1 MPRHTDVPALQSRRL
16 SSSPVPQ
23 RLQLRPQATIF
34 QSTSRAEARTALP
47 DTHSRKSANAIQSTL
62 SRPAT
67 TSHNRTKSQPGRPN
81 HLSKKQR
88 SYVETNSESD
98 EAELVSAVRTARRE
112 SITSSYARMETRQSN
127 SPKQGPLPA
136 AQPATQ
142 SKAQHEKDNM
152 HGSDLLHTTLEKR
165 IGSLKTSF
173 TEKQRLALQAII
185 LGSQTKNAQPATFD
199 ARSSTSVTA
208 TAAHRGKQADGE
220 NKDVPLLPDSQVDV
234 GGSSAS
240 ASTESYSGCDSTGTA
255 IMCEP
260 PLEAPVDSPRKR
272 PFNAVEPNNGLN
284 NFPRLREEPT
294 IPSQLYVGASDLNK
308 GEDPVHDRTRSH
320 DPRQLDQYRV
330 HKDNGRIQGDKSSG
344 VKRGILNGTG
354 SKSSAETVAAM
365 TEKLQ
370 LIINMG
376 RLGSLRQAF
385 ELGLTATSSDKASQ
399 RLEWLLLSTLAPVL
413 AVPAFSTVYSDVITA
428 LTSVGA
434 ALAFSE
440 NAHTAIIKSGVQT
453 RTKAYFHVI
462 LGILKEITQF
472 MNNATYPS
480 TCSVKMSVFKSMSLH
495 DHDPTWMTFR
505 FAHVDDT
512 LTVVSSLLSLFC
524 HRSES
529 AEWPVYKADD
539 DQRIALLKVSCSL
552 IDLFLPDGQLARS
565 DRSGQRHLS
574 ASSASIFQLY
584 QACGHCIKEA
594 VSLSN
599 FGYRYYPVISRS
611 ILEILHHH
619 VMTLNR
625 RCTEW
630 NAGAASRTSIVKDYR
645 KEVPAIASL
654 EIMLAECLAS
664 VNEHAVETN
673 PAIFES
679 HESQFLAV
687 SLLHSDQFL
696 LLSDDE
702 SGRSVQHALFRIATA
717 MIPTGFFEDP
727 LASVDYILKN
737 FVHLELGLLVDLVGS
752 ILEYVRVNEFGREH
766 GADRTGPPKQP
777 IHSTQ
782 NEQGYVM
789 SSSKRAPEDIEY
801 DQMQLGSLEWP
812 GKRLR
817 LDSQVFNVASLES
830 AACSSIVSASQFSQ
844 WPGKQHYGGSKP
856 WSPSEYLL
864 AMLKKFTDNSAFSHT
879 ASQGPRG
886 VQPHLSVNDLRAIII
901 ILLLWT
907 EDPPRQDTQGA
918 TRKAEELTGIVELI
932 GKQYLRWVLSPG
944 MHNASLNRSYLE
956 SSYPLVL
963 DIVATVSTLSTNE
976 SFNELLIC
984 LSSGP
989 WFTDISNKELWSS
1002 MPVSPSAHID
1012 SISGERQLCNVLA
1025 RVLERTAI
1033 LTHLRDDPTLLQA
1046 SESFLPQKCKAML
1059 VMSTLPYCSQLAG
1072 WRVKVIIDT
1081 LKFSHNNPDHVCAR
1095 GCGHSLTS
1103 VTIESLSVLSATS
1116 PNMEIT
1122 VEAALGEGIE
1132 EDVLVTLASS
1142 MGVIACGVST
1152 MERHAL
1158 PAHSYD
1164 VMDQAIYLRR
1174 WLIRTCATDTS
1185 RLALLKGLY
1194 RVFCHLDLRGQDLRS
1209 VEFGKFMLTQLDDQ
1223 NKDIREAAGD
1233 IVELLAQRVR
1243 AMLVDDPLAIT
1254 SLDGS
1259 LARIGDS
1266 IARKIAGSLK
1276 MTRLAYHLPLC
1287 RRVMQHLPEDHPV
1300 YNRLLSA
1307 LIDQVFAESSSF
1319 RSTLVL
1325 EEMAKIAKDKNLTHT
1340 TFLQPQNDLFC
1351 TQVIQKLDAGQ
1362 ENWLEILY
1370 SWTELGQ
1377 KNFLK
1382 RNISGILP
1390 KLVILLSREL
1400 IEKVAALMA
1409 VDAGTLCIEH
1419 LDHIMAGILMHNDDG
1434 IGPPVEL
1441 LRSLLYQA
1449 KPNGELQA
1457 DVLGI
1462 AALITASKVGLLIRV
1477 SFELG
1482 HENPEVRSKAK
1493 KVIEVVE
1500 EKDWQH
1506 NNPSKRASERR
1517 SLATFLQQHILAV
1530 LSEINKAIMDTGQ
1543 RITLGTKA
1551 KHLRSLSALVELLQ
1565 PIQSTV
1571 LSQIIS
1577 PLNMAL
1583 NLRGL
1588 RIHALRALKSIID
1601 LLEPMQFE
1609 SLVGHLVQSLGG
1621 LYLNSNKLEQ
1631 EIIFGVLDHLLVQS
1645 QDKLRQVLPDVGA
1658 LPTIPD
1664 FEQMN
1669 IILQLAK
1676 TANGFEQQLQGLADR
1691 LGSEDS
1697 ELARQAVVELREF
1710 LMANEERLL
1719 AMATS
1724 EDQEPNELLSNL
1736 VLTLLS
1742 EISRFRGLDAP
1753 VPMACAE
1760 CLGIIGAI
1768 DPDRISGR
1776 RTSTTT
1782 TVYANLNDL
1791 EESRNFVCE
1800 LIAVQLVGKSRSIG
1814 DVPSESHWAFTLQE
1828 LLSFCGITKDVLETE
1843 PAANLSSRISQRN
1856 SGTPKQSYYVSTP
1869 AVQPPKRLGTSF
1881 KMPKERWRDFPRH
1894 VQEVL
1899 ELLIDAKYKKTETST
1914 PPEQHIPLYPYV
1926 KTFQEWLTRWTL
1938 SLTAKV
1944 IGRNAKD
1951 VFQACKHVI
1960 PYDTATSLYILPH
1973 LVLHVLLEGSERD
1986 QREIVNEMAAVL
1998 GDGHDLTLENGHLIS
2013 GLPNQSMSEL
2023 HQLGS
2028 QTAFVLLDHITKWIQ
2043 QRRNSRTRLPGN
2055 QRTQQDPILQT
2066 VQNHLMSISHELI
2079 VNTAFRGKAYARALF
2094 HSEQH
2099 IRDSKPKMSEMGI
2112 QGLYEEYQQ
2121 LYVWMDEPDGMEG
2134 ISSLI
2139 TSGTL
2144 PQHLL
2149 QCESAGRWE
2158 EAHAYHELGVQTE
2171 PSKLDHHV
2179 GLYRAL
2185 DNLGQ
2190 YDTLLNGVE
2199 GDIYAHPAWEESL
2212 NDFRISTSWKSQRWE
2227 SLEESLSRSLQSS
2240 FDSGLGLL
2248 MKDMRENRVADFEDH
2263 LRRTRSMLIAPLAA
2277 AGMESYSRAYDRVAQ
2292 LHMLHE
2298 LEVAFHSWNRTI
2310 SSQCSSGSQ
2319 IALKLQSGGSYTERV
2334 RLYQPKLV
2342 QRLELMAPS
2351 FKMREQVSLLR
2362 RIAFYHIRIQDKD
2375 ILDHE
2380 DVQYLTEECGRL
2392 WLESARAARKS
2403 NNDQLSYSAMLHA
2416 EDLGNTSAVIE
2427 RVKWGFSHNNERQ
2440 AIKTIDSALKRNVVT
2455 SVATR
2460 GTLSRASSLTLV
2472 RPKSSSSSTVSSNSS
2487 ISRSGIVFLNTDLS
2501 LVQDRVLDKDDRGFI
2516 RAKAILLRT
2525 RWMDK
2530 SSLVSPGEISEGFRD
2545 AAAECDVWDKLYYA
2559 AGQFFFKLYENSKR
2573 KNRPQLTYASQGC
2586 RLYSKALSLGPKYLY
2601 QIMPRLL
2608 THWLDLGRRVHVSQA
2623 NPGVSSSEL
2632 GEFRRINELMN
2643 ALADHLPEYMFLSAF
2658 PQIISRI
2665 CHKNP
2670 DAFFALQRIIAN
2682 VVLAYPDQAIW
2693 QMVSVSRSVVQERKR
2708 VCNKILHTI
2717 QQQPVLGP
2725 AIIEQVTEALDLC
2738 DSLIELC
2745 KAPVKDR
2752 TTKLSLERDLP
2763 HLALQLKRSYNVIIP
2778 GQRNLWPSLPK
2789 SSETMA
2795 SHRPFKSNLP
2805 KIDRFLDEVDV
2816 MTSLQKPRK
2825 VTAVGSD
2832 GVYYTFL
2839 CKPKDDLRK
2848 DAKVME
2854 FNSLV
2859 NTLLKKD
2866 REANRRDLYIRTYAV
2881 VPLNEEYG
2889 LIEWIHNTAPYR
2901 LLVHKLYRLNNIA
2914 VPSNADIKRILDH
2927 EDHVRLFVKELV
2939 PKFPSVFYQWFKE
2952 IAPEPTAWFAARL
2965 RFTRT
2970 AAVMSMAGYI
2980 VGLGDRHGEN
2990 LMLDELNGDVVHVD
3004 FNCLFDAGKTFPKPE
3019 RVPFRLTHNMVDG
3032 MGLSGYDGTYR
3043 LACEKTL
3050 GVFRDNFESLM
3061 SILEGFVHDPLV
3073 EWSNSRKKSQQ
3084 REATGAMVGDD
3095 TRTRLMRGARAD
3107 PKAAAAVAE
3116 AGTADGEPYDEQQAE
3131 KAKEILGVIRRKL
3144 NGLESQN
3151 GMFSLSVVGQVE
3163 ELIQNATTPENLGK
3177 MYIGWSAYL

>member
-1 MPRHTDVPALQSRRL
+1 MPTLGRTNTGTLQSNDN
-16 SSSPVPQ
+16 PK
-23 RLQLRPQATIF
+23 IF
-34 QSTSRAEARTALP
+34 Y
-47 DTHSRKSANAIQSTL
+47 D
-62 SRPAT
+62 
-67 TSHNRTKSQPGRPN
+67 G
-81 HLSKKQR
+81 
-88 SYVETNSESD
+88 
-98 EAELVSAVRTARRE
+98 LVNVCE
-112 SITSSYARMETRQSN
+112 
-127 SPKQGPLPA
+127 
-136 AQPATQ
+136 
-142 SKAQHEKDNM
+142 DNNN
-152 HGSDLLHTTLEKR
+152 G
-165 IGSLKTSF
+165 IGGYLTSF
-173 TEKQRLALQAII
+173 H
-185 LGSQTKNAQPATFD
+185 N
-199 ARSSTSVTA
+199 
-208 TAAHRGKQADGE
+208 
-220 NKDVPLLPDSQVDV
+220 
-234 GGSSAS
+234 
-240 ASTESYSGCDSTGTA
+240 
-255 IMCEP
+255 
-260 PLEAPVDSPRKR
+260 
-272 PFNAVEPNNGLN
+272 
-284 NFPRLREEPT
+284 
-294 IPSQLYVGASDLNK
+294 
-308 GEDPVHDRTRSH
+308 
-320 DPRQLDQYRV
+320 
-330 HKDNGRIQGDKSSG
+330 
-344 VKRGILNGTG
+344 G
-354 SKSSAETVAAM
+354 SKSSAETVVAL

-385 ELGLTATSSDKASQ
+385 ELGLTTASSDKSNQ
-399 RLEWLLLSTLAPVL
+399 RLEWLLLSTLAPIL
-413 AVPAFSTVYSDVITA
+413 ATSALATIHSDVIVA

-440 NAHTAIIKSGVQT
+440 NPHTAIVKSGIQT
-453 RTKAYFHVI
+453 RTKAYFHAI

-472 MNNATYPS
+472 MNNAIYPS
-480 TCSVKMSVFKSMSLH
+480 VCPVKMNAFKSTSLH
-495 DHDPTWMTFR
+495 DHDPIWMTFR
-505 FAHVDDT
+505 FAHVDDA

-524 HRSES
+524 HRSDS
-529 AEWPVYKADD
+529 AEWPVYKTDD
-539 DQRIALLKVSCSL
+539 DQRISLLKLACSL
-552 IDLFLPDGQLARS
+552 IDLFLPDGQLAQN
-565 DRSGQRHLS
+565 DRSGQRHIS

-584 QACGHCIKEA
+584 QACGHCIKET

-599 FGYRYYPVISRS
+599 FVYRYYPVLSRS
-611 ILEILHHH
+611 IMEILYHH
-619 VMTLNR
+619 VMTLDR

-630 NAGAASRTSIVKDYR
+630 NAGAASRTSIVKIEKSSDPNEATPVVLDIKDYR
-645 KEVPAIASL
+645 KEVPVIASL
-654 EIMLAECLAS
+654 ETMLAECLTS
-664 VNEHAVETN
+664 VNEHAVDTN
-673 PAIFES
+673 PAISES
-679 HESQFLAV
+679 HESQFLAQA
-687 SLLHSDQFL
+687 LL
-696 LLSDDE
+696 
-702 SGRSVQHALFRIATA
+702 RMATA
-717 MIPTGFFEDP
+717 MTPTGFFEDP
-727 LASVDYILKN
+727 LASIDYILKN
-737 FVHLELGLLVDLVGS
+737 FVHLERGLLVDLVACS
-752 ILEYVRVNEFGREH
+752 LEYVRVNGFGREH
-766 GADRTGPPKQP
+766 GADRNGPPKQP
-777 IHSTQ
+777 MHLTEI
-782 NEQGYVM
+782 EQGYIM

-801 DQMQLGSLEWP
+801 DQMQFGSPEWP
-812 GKRLR
+812 GKRFR
-817 LDSQVFNVASLES
+817 MDSQMLNVASLES

-844 WPGKQHYGGSKP
+844 WPGKPYYSGSTP
-856 WSPSEYLL
+856 WSPSEHLL
-864 AMLKKFTDNSAFSHT
+864 GMLKKFTDHAAFSHT

-907 EDPPRQDTQGA
+907 DDSPRQDTQGA
-918 TRKAEELTGIVELI
+918 IRKAEELAGIVELI

-944 MHNASLNRSYLE
+944 MHNASLNQSYLE

-976 SFNELLIC
+976 SFNELLVC

-1002 MPVSPSAHID
+1002 IPMSPSTHID
-1012 SISGERQLCNVLA
+1012 SISGERQLCNVLI

-1072 WRVKVIIDT
+1072 WRAKVIIDT
-1081 LKFSHNNPDHVCAR
+1081 LKFSHNNPIHVCAR
-1095 GCGHSLTS
+1095 GRTHSLTA

-1116 PNMEIT
+1116 PNMETT
-1122 VEAALGEGIE
+1122 VETALGFLCSEGIE
-1132 EDVLVTLASS
+1132 EDVLLTLASS

-1152 MERHAL
+1152 VGRHIL
-1158 PAHSYD
+1158 PGHSYD
-1164 VMDQAIYLRR
+1164 VMGQAIYLRR
-1174 WLIRTCATDTS
+1174 VCSYCYRSTCDLTVASRTRAEESVESSLGLAFLHPFQWLIRTCATDTS
-1185 RLALLKGLY
+1185 RLALLRGLY
-1194 RVFCHLDLRGQDLRS
+1194 RVFCHLDLYGQDLRS
-1209 VEFGKFMLTQLDDQ
+1209 VEFGRFMLSQLDDHS
-1223 NKDIREAAGD
+1223 KDIRQAAGD
-1233 IVELLAQRVR
+1233 IVELLARKAG
-1243 AMLVDDPLAIT
+1243 AMLADDPLGIT
-1254 SLDGS
+1254 PLDAS
-1259 LARIGDS
+1259 LARMGDS
-1266 IARKIAGSLK
+1266 ISRKIAGSLK
-1276 MTRLAYHLPLC
+1276 VSRLAYFLPLC
-1287 RRVMQHLPEDHPV
+1287 RRVMKHLPEDHHV

-1307 LIDQVFAESSSF
+1307 LVDQVFAESTSF
-1319 RSTLVL
+1319 RSILVL
-1325 EEMAKIAKDKNLTHT
+1325 EEMSKIAKDKNLTHMA
-1340 TFLQPQNDLFC
+1340 FLQPQNELFC

-1362 ENWLEILY
+1362 ESWLETLY

-1390 KLVILLSREL
+1390 KLVILLSRGL

-1409 VDAGTLCIEH
+1409 VDAGTLCVEH
-1419 LDHIMAGILMHNDDG
+1419 LDHIMAEILMHDDDG
-1434 IGPPVEL
+1434 IGPPIEL
-1441 LRSLLYQA
+1441 LRSLLYQV
-1449 KPNGELQA
+1449 KPNGELQS

-1462 AALITASKVGLLIRV
+1462 AALITASKVGLLIRL
-1477 SFELG
+1477 SPELG
-1482 HENPEVRSKAK
+1482 HENLEVRNKAK
-1493 KVIEVVE
+1493 KVIEIVE

-1506 NNPSKRASERR
+1506 NNPSKRVTERR

-1551 KHLRSLSALVELLQ
+1551 KHLRSLSVLVELLQ

-1588 RIHALRALKSIID
+1588 RIHALRALKSITD
-1601 LLEPMQFE
+1601 LLEPTQLE

-1621 LYLNSNKLEQ
+1621 LYLNSNKAEQ
-1631 EIIFGVLDHLLVQS
+1631 EIIFNILDHLLVQS
-1645 QDKLRQVLPDVGA
+1645 QDKLRLVLPDVGA

-1669 IILQLAK
+1669 NILQSAK
-1676 TANGFEQQLQGLADR
+1676 TANGFEQQLQGLTDR

-1719 AMATS
+1719 TMATS
-1724 EDQEPNELLSNL
+1724 EDQELNELLSNL

-1753 VPMACAE
+1753 VPMVCAE

-1776 RTSTTT
+1776 RANMTT

-1791 EESRNFVCE
+1791 EEARNFVCE

-1843 PAANLSSRISQRN
+1843 PAANLSSRTSQRT
-1856 SGTPKQSYYVSTP
+1856 SGTPKQSYYASSP
-1869 AVQPPKRLGTSF
+1869 AAQPSRRLGTNF

-1914 PPEQHIPLYPYV
+1914 PPEQHNPLYPHV

-1944 IGRNAKD
+1944 IGRNAKE

-1986 QREIVNEMAAVL
+1986 QRDIVNEVAAVL
-1998 GDGHDLTLENGHLIS
+1998 GDGQDLTLENGRLIS

-2055 QRTQQDPILQT
+2055 QRSPQDPILQT

-2079 VNTAFRGKAYARALF
+2079 VNTAFRSKAYARALF

-2199 GDIYAHPAWEESL
+2199 GDIYAHPGWEESL
-2212 NDFRISTSWKSQRWE
+2212 NDFRISASWKAQRWE
-2227 SLEESLSRSLQSS
+2227 SLEEALSRSLQSS
-2240 FDSGLGLL
+2240 FESGLGLL
-2248 MKDMRENRVADFEDH
+2248 MKDLRENCVADFEDH

-2310 SSQCSSGSQ
+2310 PSQCSLGSQ
-2319 IALKLQSGGSYTERV
+2319 IALKLHSGGSYTERV
-2334 RLYQPKLV
+2334 RLYQPKLT

-2351 FKMREQVSLLR
+2351 FKTREQVAMLR
-2362 RIAFYHIRIQDKD
+2362 RIAFYHIRIQDKEM
-2375 ILDHE
+2375 LDHE
-2380 DVQYLTEECGRL
+2380 DVQYLTDECGRL
-2392 WLESARAARKS
+2392 WLESARTARKS

-2440 AIKTIDSALKRNVVT
+2440 AIKTIDSALKRNVLT
-2455 SVATR
+2455 SIATG
-2460 GTLSRASSLTLV
+2460 GTLSRASSSTLV
-2472 RPKSSSSSTVSSNSS
+2472 RPKSSSSSSAGSSSS

-2545 AAAECDVWDKLYYA
+2545 AAAECDVWDKVYYA

-2608 THWLDLGRRVHVSQA
+2608 THWLDLGRRVHVSQV
-2623 NPGVSSSEL
+2623 NPSVSNSEL

-2682 VVLAYPDQAIW
+2682 VVIAYPDQAIW

-2708 VCNKILHTI
+2708 VCNKILHSI

-2745 KAPVKDR
+2745 KVQIKDR
-2752 TTKLSLERDLP
+2752 TTKLGLEKDLP

-2778 GQRNLWPSLPK
+2778 GQRSLWPSLPK

-2816 MTSLQKPRK
+2816 MSSLQKPRK

-2832 GVYYTFL
+2832 GVHYTFL

-2881 VPLNEEYG
+2881 IPLNEEYG
-2889 LIEWIHNTAPYR
+2889 LIEWVHNTAPYR

-2952 IAPEPTAWFAARL
+2952 IAPEPTAWLAARL

-2990 LMLDELNGDVVHVD
+2990 LLLDELNGDVVHVD

-3032 MGLSGYDGTYR
+3032 MGLSGYDGVYR

-3050 GVFRDNFESLM
+3050 GVFRDNFESLV
-3061 SILEGFVHDPLV
+3061 SVLEGFVHDPLV
-3073 EWSNSRKKSQQ
+3073 EWSNSRKKGQQ
-3084 REATGAMVGDD
+3084 REAAVSMAGDD
-3095 TRTRLMRGARAD
+3095 TRARLLRGARAD
-3107 PKAAAAVAE
+3107 SKAAAATE

-3131 KAKEILGVIRRKL
+3131 KAKEFLGVIRRKL

-3163 ELIQNATTPENLGK
+3163 ELIQNATTAENLGK

>member
-1 MPRHTDVPALQSRRL
+1 
-16 SSSPVPQ
+16 
-23 RLQLRPQATIF
+23 
-34 QSTSRAEARTALP
+34 
-47 DTHSRKSANAIQSTL
+47 
-62 SRPAT
+62 
-67 TSHNRTKSQPGRPN
+67 
-81 HLSKKQR
+81 
-88 SYVETNSESD
+88 
-98 EAELVSAVRTARRE
+98 
-112 SITSSYARMETRQSN
+112 
-127 SPKQGPLPA
+127 
-136 AQPATQ
+136 
-142 SKAQHEKDNM
+142 
-152 HGSDLLHTTLEKR
+152 
-165 IGSLKTSF
+165 
-173 TEKQRLALQAII
+173 
-185 LGSQTKNAQPATFD
+185 
-199 ARSSTSVTA
+199 
-208 TAAHRGKQADGE
+208 
-220 NKDVPLLPDSQVDV
+220 
-234 GGSSAS
+234 
-240 ASTESYSGCDSTGTA
+240 
-255 IMCEP
+255 
-260 PLEAPVDSPRKR
+260 
-272 PFNAVEPNNGLN
+272 
-284 NFPRLREEPT
+284 
-294 IPSQLYVGASDLNK
+294 
-308 GEDPVHDRTRSH
+308 
-320 DPRQLDQYRV
+320 
-330 HKDNGRIQGDKSSG
+330 
-344 VKRGILNGTG
+344 
-354 SKSSAETVAAM
+354 
-365 TEKLQ
+365 
-370 LIINMG
+370 
-376 RLGSLRQAF
+376 
-385 ELGLTATSSDKASQ
+385 
-399 RLEWLLLSTLAPVL
+399 
-413 AVPAFSTVYSDVITA
+413 
-428 LTSVGA
+428 
-434 ALAFSE
+434 
-440 NAHTAIIKSGVQT
+440 
-453 RTKAYFHVI
+453 
-462 LGILKEITQF
+462 
-472 MNNATYPS
+472 
-480 TCSVKMSVFKSMSLH
+480 MS
-495 DHDPTWMTFR
+495 
-505 FAHVDDT
+505 
-512 LTVVSSLLSLFC
+512 
-524 HRSES
+524 
-529 AEWPVYKADD
+529 
-539 DQRIALLKVSCSL
+539 
-552 IDLFLPDGQLARS
+552 
-565 DRSGQRHLS
+565 
-574 ASSASIFQLY
+574 
-584 QACGHCIKEA
+584 
-594 VSLSN
+594 
-599 FGYRYYPVISRS
+599 
-611 ILEILHHH
+611 
-619 VMTLNR
+619 
-625 RCTEW
+625 
-630 NAGAASRTSIVKDYR
+630 
-645 KEVPAIASL
+645 
-654 EIMLAECLAS
+654 
-664 VNEHAVETN
+664 
-673 PAIFES
+673 
-679 HESQFLAV
+679 
-687 SLLHSDQFL
+687 
-696 LLSDDE
+696 
-702 SGRSVQHALFRIATA
+702 
-717 MIPTGFFEDP
+717 
-727 LASVDYILKN
+727 
-737 FVHLELGLLVDLVGS
+737 
-752 ILEYVRVNEFGREH
+752 
-766 GADRTGPPKQP
+766 
-777 IHSTQ
+777 
-782 NEQGYVM
+782 
-789 SSSKRAPEDIEY
+789 
-801 DQMQLGSLEWP
+801 
-812 GKRLR
+812 
-817 LDSQVFNVASLES
+817 
-830 AACSSIVSASQFSQ
+830 
-844 WPGKQHYGGSKP
+844 
-856 WSPSEYLL
+856 
-864 AMLKKFTDNSAFSHT
+864 
-879 ASQGPRG
+879 
-886 VQPHLSVNDLRAIII
+886 
-901 ILLLWT
+901 
-907 EDPPRQDTQGA
+907 
-918 TRKAEELTGIVELI
+918 
-932 GKQYLRWVLSPG
+932 
-944 MHNASLNRSYLE
+944 
-956 SSYPLVL
+956 
-963 DIVATVSTLSTNE
+963 
-976 SFNELLIC
+976 
-984 LSSGP
+984 
-989 WFTDISNKELWSS
+989 
-1002 MPVSPSAHID
+1002 
-1012 SISGERQLCNVLA
+1012 
-1025 RVLERTAI
+1025 
-1033 LTHLRDDPTLLQA
+1033 
-1046 SESFLPQKCKAML
+1046 
-1059 VMSTLPYCSQLAG
+1059 
-1072 WRVKVIIDT
+1072 
-1081 LKFSHNNPDHVCAR
+1081 
-1095 GCGHSLTS
+1095 
-1103 VTIESLSVLSATS
+1103 
-1116 PNMEIT
+1116 
-1122 VEAALGEGIE
+1122 
-1132 EDVLVTLASS
+1132 
-1142 MGVIACGVST
+1142 
-1152 MERHAL
+1152 
-1158 PAHSYD
+1158 
-1164 VMDQAIYLRR
+1164 
-1174 WLIRTCATDTS
+1174 
-1185 RLALLKGLY
+1185 
-1194 RVFCHLDLRGQDLRS
+1194 
-1209 VEFGKFMLTQLDDQ
+1209 
-1223 NKDIREAAGD
+1223 
-1233 IVELLAQRVR
+1233 
-1243 AMLVDDPLAIT
+1243 
-1254 SLDGS
+1254 
-1259 LARIGDS
+1259 
-1266 IARKIAGSLK
+1266 
-1276 MTRLAYHLPLC
+1276 
-1287 RRVMQHLPEDHPV
+1287 
-1300 YNRLLSA
+1300 
-1307 LIDQVFAESSSF
+1307 
-1319 RSTLVL
+1319 
-1325 EEMAKIAKDKNLTHT
+1325 KIAKDKSLTHT
-1340 TFLQPQNDLFC
+1340 TFLQPQNELFC
-1351 TQVIQKLDAGQ
+1351 THVIQKLDAGQ

-1409 VDAGTLCIEH
+1409 VDAGTLCVEH

-1449 KPNGELQA
+1449 KPNEELQA
-1457 DVLGI
+1457 DVLGV

-1506 NNPSKRASERR
+1506 NNSSKRVTERR

-1551 KHLRSLSALVELLQ
+1551 KHLRSLSMLVELLQ

-1588 RIHALRALKSIID
+1588 RIHALRVLKSIID
-1601 LLEPMQFE
+1601 LLEPMQLE

-1621 LYLNSNKLEQ
+1621 LYLNSNKPEQ
-1631 EIIFGVLDHLLVQS
+1631 DIILGILNHLLVQS
-1645 QDKLRQVLPDVGA
+1645 QDKLRLVFPDVGA

-1669 IILQLAK
+1669 IILQTAK
-1676 TANGFEQQLQGLADR
+1676 TANGFEQQLQGLTDR

-1697 ELARQAVVELREF
+1697 ELARQAIVELREF
-1710 LMANEERLL
+1710 LMAKEERLL
-1719 AMATS
+1719 AMATGD
-1724 EDQEPNELLSNL
+1724 DQESNELLSNL

-1776 RTSTTT
+1776 RAGTTT

-1843 PAANLSSRISQRN
+1843 PAANLSSRISQ
-1856 SGTPKQSYYVSTP
+1856 Q
-1869 AVQPPKRLGTSF
+1869 
-1881 KMPKERWRDFPRH
+1881 RWRDFPRH

-1914 PPEQHIPLYPYV
+1914 PPEQHIPLYPSV

-1944 IGRNAKD
+1944 IGRNAKE

-1998 GDGHDLTLENGHLIS
+1998 GDGRDLTLESGHLIS

-2055 QRTQQDPILQT
+2055 QRTPQDPILHT

-2121 LYVWMDEPDGMEG
+2121 LYIWMDEPDGMEG

-2199 GDIYAHPAWEESL
+2199 GDIYAHPGWEESL
-2212 NDFRISTSWKSQRWE
+2212 NDFRISASWKSQRWE
-2227 SLEESLSRSLQSS
+2227 SLEEALSRSLQSS

-2248 MKDMRENRVADFEDH
+2248 MKDLRENRVADFEDH

-2310 SSQCSSGSQ
+2310 SSQCSLGSQ

-2342 QRLELMAPS
+2342 RRLDLMAPS
-2351 FKMREQVSLLR
+2351 FKTREQVAMMR
-2362 RIAFYHIRIQDKD
+2362 RDKEL
-2375 ILDHE
+2375 LDHE
-2380 DVQYLTEECGRL
+2380 DVQYLTDECGRL

-2440 AIKTIDSALKRNVVT
+2440 AIKTIDSALKRNVAT
-2455 SVATR
+2455 SIPPR
-2460 GTLSRASSLTLV
+2460 GTLSRASSSTLV
-2472 RPKSSSSSTVSSNSS
+2472 RPKS
-2487 ISRSGIVFLNTDLS
+2487 I
-2501 LVQDRVLDKDDRGFI
+2501 QDRVLDKDDRGFI

-2745 KAPVKDR
+2745 KVQIKDR

-2763 HLALQLKRSYNVIIP
+2763 HLAVQLKRSYNVIIP
-2778 GQRNLWPSLPK
+2778 GQRSLWPSLPK

-2816 MTSLQKPRK
+2816 MSSLQKPRK
-2825 VTAVGSD
+2825 ITAVGSD
-2832 GVYYTFL
+2832 GVCYTFL

-2881 VPLNEEYG
+2881 IPLNEEYG
-2889 LIEWIHNTAPYR
+2889 LIEWVHNTAPYR

-2927 EDHVRLFVKELV
+2927 EDHVRLFVRELV

-2990 LMLDELNGDVVHVD
+2990 LLLDELNGDVVHVD

-3032 MGLSGYDGTYR
+3032 MGLSGYDGVYR

-3050 GVFRDNFESLM
+3050 GVFRDNFESLV
-3061 SILEGFVHDPLV
+3061 SVLEGFVHDPLV

-3084 REATGAMVGDD
+3084 REAAGTTVGDD
-3095 TRTRLMRGARAD
+3095 SRARLVRGARAD
-3107 PKAAAAVAE
+3107 SKAAAAAAE

-3131 KAKEILGVIRRKL
+3131 KAKEFLGVIRRKL

-3163 ELIQNATTPENLGK
+3163 ELIHNATTPENLGK

>member
-1 MPRHTDVPALQSRRL
+1 MPMLGRANSGALQSSDNPKL
-16 SSSPVPQ
+16 FYDGLVN
-23 RLQLRPQATIF
+23 IC
-34 QSTSRAEARTALP
+34 E
-47 DTHSRKSANAIQSTL
+47 D
-62 SRPAT
+62 
-67 TSHNRTKSQPGRPN
+67 
-81 HLSKKQR
+81 
-88 SYVETNSESD
+88 NS
-98 EAELVSAVRTARRE
+98 
-112 SITSSYARMETRQSN
+112 N
-127 SPKQGPLPA
+127 G
-136 AQPATQ
+136 
-142 SKAQHEKDNM
+142 
-152 HGSDLLHTTLEKR
+152 
-165 IGSLKTSF
+165 IGGFLTSF
-173 TEKQRLALQAII
+173 H
-185 LGSQTKNAQPATFD
+185 N
-199 ARSSTSVTA
+199 
-208 TAAHRGKQADGE
+208 
-220 NKDVPLLPDSQVDV
+220 
-234 GGSSAS
+234 
-240 ASTESYSGCDSTGTA
+240 
-255 IMCEP
+255 
-260 PLEAPVDSPRKR
+260 
-272 PFNAVEPNNGLN
+272 
-284 NFPRLREEPT
+284 
-294 IPSQLYVGASDLNK
+294 
-308 GEDPVHDRTRSH
+308 
-320 DPRQLDQYRV
+320 
-330 HKDNGRIQGDKSSG
+330 
-344 VKRGILNGTG
+344 G

-385 ELGLTATSSDKASQ
+385 ELGLTASSSDKPSQ

-413 AVPAFSTVYSDVITA
+413 AASALTTVYSDVIIA

-440 NAHTAIIKSGVQT
+440 NAHTAIVKSGVQT
-453 RTKAYFHVI
+453 RTKAYFHAI
-462 LGILKEITQF
+462 LGILREITQF

-480 TCSVKMSVFKSMSLH
+480 SCPVKMGVFKSTSLH
-495 DHDPTWMTFR
+495 DHDPTWITFR
-505 FAHVDDT
+505 FAHVDDA
-512 LTVVSSLLSLFC
+512 LNVVSSLLSLFC
-524 HRSES
+524 HRSDS

-539 DQRIALLKVSCSL
+539 DQRIALLKVTCSL
-552 IDLFLPDGQLARS
+552 IELFLPDGQLARN
-565 DRSGQRHLS
+565 DRSGQRHIS
-574 ASSASIFQLY
+574 ASTATIFQLY

-625 RCTEW
+625 RYTEW
-630 NAGAASRTSIVKDYR
+630 NAGAASRISIVKKERSSDTNEAIPFVLDIKDYR

-654 EIMLAECLAS
+654 ETMLAECLTS
-664 VNEHAVETN
+664 VNEHAVEMN

-679 HESQFLAV
+679 HESLFLAV
-687 SLLHSDQFL
+687 SLLHSDQLL

-702 SGRSVQHALFRIATA
+702 SGRSVQQALLRIATA
-717 MIPTGFFEDP
+717 MTPTGFFEDP

-737 FVHLELGLLVDLVGS
+737 FVHLEQGLLVDLVAC
-752 ILEYVRVNEFGREH
+752 ILEYVRVNEFGKEH
-766 GADRTGPPKQP
+766 GPDRIGPPKQSM
-777 IHSTQ
+777 HSTE

-801 DQMQLGSLEWP
+801 DQMQLGPEWP

-817 LDSQVFNVASLES
+817 LDSQVLNVASLES

-844 WPGKQHYGGSKP
+844 WPGKQHYGGSIP
-856 WSPSEYLL
+856 WSSSEYLL
-864 AMLKKFTDNSAFSHT
+864 GMLRKFTDHAAFSHT

-907 EDPPRQDTQGA
+907 DDSPRQDTQGA
-918 TRKAEELTGIVELI
+918 TRKSEDLAGIVELI

-963 DIVATVSTLSTNE
+963 DIVAAASTLSTNE
-976 SFNELLIC
+976 SFNELLVC

-989 WFTDISNKELWSS
+989 WFTDISNKELWPS
-1002 MPVSPSAHID
+1002 MPMSPGAHID
-1012 SISGERQLCNVLA
+1012 SISGERQLCNVLV

-1095 GCGHSLTS
+1095 GRGHSLTS
-1103 VTIESLSVLSATS
+1103 VTIESMSVLSATS
-1116 PNMEIT
+1116 PNMETT
-1122 VEAALGEGIE
+1122 VETALGFLCSEGIE

-1152 MERHAL
+1152 MGRHAL

-1164 VMDQAIYLRR
+1164 VTDQAIYLRR
-1174 WLIRTCATDTS
+1174 GCSSCYRSTSGPTTASRTHTEEPVESSLGLAFLHPFQWLIRTCATDTS

-1209 VEFGKFMLTQLDDQ
+1209 VEFGKLMLSQLDDQ

-1243 AMLVDDPLAIT
+1243 AMLVDDPLGST

-1259 LARIGDS
+1259 LTRIGDS

-1276 MTRLAYHLPLC
+1276 MTRLAHLLPLC
-1287 RRVMQHLPEDHPV
+1287 RRVMQHLPEDHSV

-1325 EEMAKIAKDKNLTHT
+1325 EEMSKIAKDKSLTHT
-1340 TFLQPQNDLFC
+1340 TFLQPQNELFC
-1351 TQVIQKLDAGQ
+1351 THVIQKLDAGQ

-1409 VDAGTLCIEH
+1409 VDAGTLCVEH

-1449 KPNGELQA
+1449 KPNEELQA
-1457 DVLGI
+1457 DVLGV

-1506 NNPSKRASERR
+1506 NNSSKRVTERR

-1551 KHLRSLSALVELLQ
+1551 KHLRSLSMLVELLQ

-1588 RIHALRALKSIID
+1588 RIHALRVLKSIID
-1601 LLEPMQFE
+1601 LLEPMQLE

-1621 LYLNSNKLEQ
+1621 LYLNSNKPEQ
-1631 EIIFGVLDHLLVQS
+1631 DIILGILNHLLVQS
-1645 QDKLRQVLPDVGA
+1645 QDKLRLVFPDVGA

-1669 IILQLAK
+1669 IILQTAK
-1676 TANGFEQQLQGLADR
+1676 TANGFEQQLQGLTDR

-1697 ELARQAVVELREF
+1697 ELARQAIVELREF
-1710 LMANEERLL
+1710 LMAKEERLL
-1719 AMATS
+1719 AMATGD
-1724 EDQEPNELLSNL
+1724 DQESNELLSNL

-1776 RTSTTT
+1776 RAGTTT

-1856 SGTPKQSYYVSTP
+1856 SGTPKQSYYVSSP
-1869 AVQPPKRLGTSF
+1869 AAQPPKRLGTSF

-1914 PPEQHIPLYPYV
+1914 PPEQHIPLYPSV

-1944 IGRNAKD
+1944 IGRNAKE

-1998 GDGHDLTLENGHLIS
+1998 GDGRDLTLESGHLIS

-2055 QRTQQDPILQT
+2055 QRTPQDPILHT

-2121 LYVWMDEPDGMEG
+2121 LYIWMDEPDGMEG

-2199 GDIYAHPAWEESL
+2199 GDIYAHPGWEESL
-2212 NDFRISTSWKSQRWE
+2212 NDFRISASWKSQRWE
-2227 SLEESLSRSLQSS
+2227 SLEEALSRSLQSS

-2248 MKDMRENRVADFEDH
+2248 MKDLRENRVADFEDH

-2310 SSQCSSGSQ
+2310 SSQCSLGSQ

-2342 QRLELMAPS
+2342 RRLDLMAPS
-2351 FKMREQVSLLR
+2351 FKTREQVAMMR
-2362 RIAFYHIRIQDKD
+2362 RVAFYQIRIQDKEL
-2375 ILDHE
+2375 LDHE
-2380 DVQYLTEECGRL
+2380 DVQYLTDECGRL

-2440 AIKTIDSALKRNVVT
+2440 AIKTIDSALKRNVAT
-2455 SVATR
+2455 SIPPR
-2460 GTLSRASSLTLV
+2460 GTLSRASSSTLV
-2472 RPKSSSSSTVSSNSS
+2472 RPKSSSGSTASSNSS

-2745 KAPVKDR
+2745 KVQIKDR

-2763 HLALQLKRSYNVIIP
+2763 HLAVQLKRSYNVIIP
-2778 GQRNLWPSLPK
+2778 GQRSLWPSLPK

-2816 MTSLQKPRK
+2816 MSSLQKPRK
-2825 VTAVGSD
+2825 ITAVGSD
-2832 GVYYTFL
+2832 GVCYTFL

-2881 VPLNEEYG
+2881 IPLNEEYG
-2889 LIEWIHNTAPYR
+2889 LIEWVHNTAPYR

-2927 EDHVRLFVKELV
+2927 EDHVRLFVRELV

-2990 LMLDELNGDVVHVD
+2990 LLLDELNGDVVHVD

-3032 MGLSGYDGTYR
+3032 MGLSGYDGVYR

-3050 GVFRDNFESLM
+3050 GVFRDNFESLV
-3061 SILEGFVHDPLV
+3061 SVLEGFVHDPLV

-3084 REATGAMVGDD
+3084 REAAGTTVGDD
-3095 TRTRLMRGARAD
+3095 SRARLVRGARAD
-3107 PKAAAAVAE
+3107 SKAAAAAAE

-3131 KAKEILGVIRRKL
+3131 KAKEFLGVIRRKL

-3163 ELIQNATTPENLGK
+3163 ELIHNATTPENLGK